1 MDCITPMLSEALNSI
16 DDWGDLREK
25 VENILPPDD

>member
-25 VENILPPDD
+25 NRKYLATW